1 MEYEES
7 YFKKQANKST
17 FLMWTVLNVIF
28 TVLYILEMLKG
39 GRTPQYLAV
48 FLSICWIPYLLGFI
62 FLKVK
67 GWSTESYCQFVS
79 VGYLILFLFVLMTT
93 KTTVTYG
100 YVFPVASLLV
110 LYKKRRLMLSWG
122 ILNVL
127 ILLAYLIK
135 IGLTTGFT
143 AQAITDAEIQIGVT
157 VLCYVAYDIAIRHMT
172 KTEEA
177 LLGSVK
183 ADLARVI
190 LTIKQV
196 KTASNSIVDGVTVVS
211 ELSDE
216 NKESADSVVNSM
228 EQLTRDNA
236 ILHEKKES
244 SLDMTNQI
252 SVQVQNVAAMVQEM
266 VALVE
271 ESVTDAQTSSAQ
283 LSDVVASTNEMAQL
297 SIEVEQILNDFRN
310 EFEMVKAETGTI
322 EKISGQ
328 TNLLALNASIEAA
341 RAGEAGKGFAVVA
354 DEIRDLSTGTKTS
367 STSIMNALANL
378 EVTADKM
385 TESITKTLQL
395 INTTLEKITQVDS
408 SVARITSDATKLG
421 DNVQIIDSAMQE
433 VESSNLRMV
442 ENMNEIRNVV
452 DVMTTS
458 IKEADDNTRIM
469 RSKYLETST
478 NVMAMGAIVGQ
489 LISELGE
496 GGFMTPE
503 DIKPDMYLTFEAENG
518 SQTVSYK
525 ARVLFVNG
533 NSIQARFVNEVCTA
547 APGFVYHAAFTV
559 NSGIYRWEN
568 VKLQEQKDR
577 TVTFTVVGN
586 PKVSN
591 RRKYARLPISR
602 PCHFVLEGYD
612 IPLLGTIVNLS
623 AGGFAFF
630 SSAEELKDAKG
641 KILTANV
648 DNLPEL
654 EGVDLEGSIIRI
666 TDHNGI
672 YIVGCRMLYDQ
683 MDVQNY
689 IEAEY
694 AKV

>member
-17 FLMWTVLNVIF
+17 FLMWTVLDVIF

-48 FLSICWIPYLLGFI
+48 FLSICWIPYLLGLI

-127 ILLAYLIK
+127 ILLAYLVK

-172 KTEEA
+172 KTEDA
-177 LLGSVK
+177 MLGSVK

-271 ESVTDAQTSSAQ
+271 ESVTDAQTSSSQ
-283 LSDVVASTNEMAQL
+283 LTDVVNSTNEMAQL
-297 SIEVEQILNDFRN
+297 SKEVEQILRDFRN
-310 EFEMVKAETGTI
+310 EFEMVKSETGTI

-378 EVTADKM
+378 EITADKM

-395 INTTLEKITQVDS
+395 INTTLDKVTQVDS

-433 VESSNLRMV
+433 VEASNLRMV
-442 ENMNEIRNVV
+442 DNMNEIRNVV

-577 TVTFTVVGN
+577 NVTFTVVGN

-648 DNLPEL
+648 DNIPEL
-654 EGVDLEGSIIRI
+654 TGVDLEGSIIRI
-666 TDHNGI
+666 TEHNGV

-683 MDVQNY
+683 LDVQNY
-689 IEAEY
+689 IDGEY

>member
-7 YFKKQANKST
+7 YFKKQANKNT
-17 FLMWTVLNVIF
+17 LLMWTILNVIF
-28 TVLYILEMLKG
+28 TVLYILEMIKG
-39 GRTPQYLAV
+39 GRTPQYLIV
-48 FLSICWIPYLLGFI
+48 FLSICWLPYLVGLLV
-62 FLKVK
+62 LKTK
-67 GWSTESYCQFVS
+67 GKETELYSAFVS
-79 VGYLILFLFVLMTT
+79 GGYLLLFLFVLMTT
-93 KTTVTYG
+93 KTNVTYG

-110 LYKKRRLMLSWG
+110 LYKNRRLQLGWG
-122 ILNVL
+122 IANVA
-127 ILLAYLIK
+127 ILVAYLIK
-135 IGLTTGFT
+135 VGVTTGFT
-143 AQAITDAEIQIGVT
+143 AQTITDAEIQIGVT
-157 VLCYVAYDIAIRHMT
+157 VLCYVAFDIAIRHMT

-177 LLGSVK
+177 MLSLVK

-196 KTASNSIVDGVTVVS
+196 KTASNSISDGVTVVS

-216 NKESADSVVNSM
+216 NKDSADSVVNSM
-228 EQLTRDNA
+228 EQLTRDNK
-236 ILHEKKES
+236 ILHEKKDS

-271 ESVTDAQTSSAQ
+271 ESVEDARTSSEQ

-297 SIEVEQILNDFRN
+297 SVEVEQILKDFRN
-310 EFEMVKAETGTI
+310 EFEMVKTETGTI

-354 DEIRDLSTGTKTS
+354 DEIRDLSTGTKSS
-367 STSIMNALANL
+367 STSIMSALANL
-378 EVTADKM
+378 EVTADRM

-395 INTTLEKITQVDS
+395 IHTTLEKITQVDT
-408 SVARITSDATKLG
+408 SVSRITADATKLG
-421 DNVQIIDSAMQE
+421 DNVQVIDSAMQE
-433 VESSNLRMV
+433 VEASNLRMV
-442 ENMNEIRNVV
+442 DNMTEIRNVV

-478 NVMAMGAIVGQ
+478 NVLAMGSIVGQ

-503 DIKPDMYLTFEAENG
+503 DIKPDMYLSFEEASEA
-518 SQTVSYK
+518 QTTAYK

-533 NSIQARFVNEVCTA
+533 NSIQARFVNDVCSAT
-547 APGFVYHAAFTV
+547 PGSVYHATFTV

-577 TVTFTVVGN
+577 TVTFTVIGN

-591 RRKYARLPISR
+591 RRKFTRLPISR
-602 PCHFVLEGYD
+602 PCHFLLDGVDL
-612 IPLLGTIVNLS
+612 PFLGTIVNLS

-641 KILTANV
+641 KTLTANI
-648 DNLPEL
+648 DNIPEL
-654 EGVDLEGSIIRI
+654 AGVDLEGSIIRI

-683 MDVQNY
+683 LDVQNY

-694 AKV
+694 AKA

>member
-7 YFKKQANKST
+7 YFKKQANRST
-17 FLMWTVLNVIF
+17 FLMWTVLDVIF

-48 FLSICWIPYLLGFI
+48 FLSICWIPYLLGLI

-127 ILLAYLIK
+127 ILLAYLVK

-172 KTEEA
+172 KTEDA
-177 LLGSVK
+177 MLGSVK

-271 ESVTDAQTSSAQ
+271 ESVTDAQTSSSQ
-283 LSDVVASTNEMAQL
+283 LTDVVNSTNEMAQL
-297 SIEVEQILNDFRN
+297 SKEVEQILRDFRN
-310 EFEMVKAETGTI
+310 EFEMVKSETGTI

-378 EVTADKM
+378 EITADKM

-395 INTTLEKITQVDS
+395 INTTLDKVTQVDS

-433 VESSNLRMV
+433 VEASNLRMV
-442 ENMNEIRNVV
+442 DNMNEIRNVV

-648 DNLPEL
+648 DNIPEL
-654 EGVDLEGSIIRI
+654 TGVDLEGSIIRI
-666 TDHNGI
+666 TEHNGV

-683 MDVQNY
+683 LDVQNY
-689 IEAEY
+689 IDGEY